1 MLECSGD
8 SQERS
13 NQMQTPIVQSVAT
26 VTPSEGGNS
35 PADKLTNQSTFGA
48 LFSMLEQE
56 STLEDSASESEI
68 SESSDTETPDEIP
81 LVTDIKNQHPQ
92 ATKITA
98 LLTRGEPT
106 STKIPKADEPTLFPA
121 SSADSTQRAEQ
132 GLGGSMRESSLVF
145 DRQTTPSQ
153 NLVLTAGSERKVV
166 EVYSKVGDKQAPNL
180 HQEDPNQ
187 SIGGRTFY
195 PAPPAAVHPSS
206 QNGSQ
211 ILATDF
217 DHIKLTAAK
226 LTEDNRNQRFILRN
240 RGEASRTDLN
250 SSQTPKLDQ
259 QQHLPPVS
267 LNTPPRAVETS
278 DGVDSL
284 KMLPESTETELTQ
297 LNLHTAQNSVS
308 GTALQTA
315 SAGTVRNIG
324 YQLVDAVVQQAGRP
338 VEVALN
344 PEELGRV
351 RIALTTLESG
361 ISVAI
366 VAERPETLELMR
378 RHIEQLEAEFRQ
390 LGYENIGFEF
400 SGGDAQTSD
409 YPESDEHTRSV
420 QLTEISDPN
429 LPSPVPMQT
438 NGVDIRL

>member
-13 NQMQTPIVQSVAT
+13 KQMQTPIVQSVAT
-26 VTPSEGGNS
+26 VTPSEVGKT

-48 LFSMLEQE
+48 LFSLLEQE
-56 STLEDSASESEI
+56 SVLEDSAPESEV
-68 SESSDTETPDEIP
+68 SESSDTETPDEFP
-81 LVTDIKNQHPQ
+81 LNSDIKNQHPQ

-98 LLTRGEPT
+98 LLTRGEPS
-106 STKIPKADEPTLFPA
+106 STKISKTDEPTPLPA
-121 SSADSTQRAEQ
+121 SSADTTRLAEQ
-132 GLGGSMRESSLVF
+132 GLGSSTRESSLDF
-145 DRQTTPSQ
+145 DRQTPPSQ

-187 SIGGRTFY
+187 SLGGRTFY

-211 ILATDF
+211 ILATDV
-217 DHIKLTAAK
+217 DHIKLTAAE
-226 LTEDNRNQRFILRN
+226 LTEDNRNQRFIIRN
-240 RGEASRTDLN
+240 LGEASRTDLY
-250 SSQTPKLDQ
+250 SSQAPKMGQ

-267 LNTPPRAVETS
+267 LNAPSKIDETS
-278 DGVDSL
+278 DGISSL
-284 KMLPESTETELTQ
+284 KMLPEITETELTQ
-297 LNLHTAQNSVS
+297 LNMHTVQSSVP

-351 RIALTTLESG
+351 RIALTTLDSG

-409 YPESDEHTRSV
+409 HPESNEHTKSV